1 MSKKVYRPNVA
12 AVIVSPSYPKEVEI
26 LIAERSDIQGAWQ
39 FVQGGI
45 DHGETPEIALF
56 REIEEEIG
64 TAEVEVV
71 GEYPEWISYDFPE
84 RVAKKMKPF
93 AGQSQ
98 RYYLVRLK
106 PEAIINLETEHPEF
120 CDYKFVSLGALF
132 DHVAAF
138 KKPVYEQV
146 VKYFKDEGLL

>member
-12 AVIVSPSYPKEVEI
+12 AVIVSSSYPEVKEVF
-26 LIAERSDIQGAWQ
+26 IAERSDIKDAWQ

-45 DHGETPEIALF
+45 DKGEAPKEALI

-64 TAEVEVV
+64 TSEVEILS
-71 GEYPEWISYDFPE
+71 EYPEWISYDFPS
-84 RVAKKMKPF
+84 RVAKKMKPYI
-93 AGQSQ
+93 GQTQ

-106 PEAIINLETEHPEF
+106 PEAIINLETAHPEF
-120 CDYKFVSLGALF
+120 CNYKYVAVETLF
-132 DHVAAF
+132 DHIAAF

-146 VKYFKDEGLL
+146 INYFKEEGLL